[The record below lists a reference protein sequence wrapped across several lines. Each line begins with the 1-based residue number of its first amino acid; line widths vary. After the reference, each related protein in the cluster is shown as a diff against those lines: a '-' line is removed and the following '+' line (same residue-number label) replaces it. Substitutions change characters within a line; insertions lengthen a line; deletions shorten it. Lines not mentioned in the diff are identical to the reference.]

1 MTLAMDFLVEI
12 GTEELPPKALKGLM
26 TAFGSGLEQQLR
38 EQRLAFESVLAYA
51 SPRRLAVVVTAL
63 AEAQADREIESKGP
77 PVSIAF
83 DDAGEPTAAA
93 LAFAKKCG
101 VAVSDLGRN
110 TTEKGEWLCHN
121 AVEKGASAKALL
133 PACVNAALEAL
144 PIPRRMRWG
153 SSEVAFVRPVH
164 WVVMLHGQQVVPGRV
179 LGIDAGNQ
187 SRGHRFMA
195 PGWLPVSEPA
205 AYLDILEKDGFV
217 LVDFATRL
225 ARIRN
230 GVEAAAAE
238 CGGVAVG
245 SEALYEEVA
254 ALNEWPVALTGHFDS
269 AFLELPQE
277 VISATL
283 TGHQRY
289 FSVLS
294 ESGQLIPAFITVA
307 NLESEDPEQVKRGNE
322 RVIQPRLADAA
333 FFWEEDHKQPLEAWR
348 ASLENI
354 VYQKG
359 LGSLLDRSTRIASL
373 AAAIAAEVGADIEV
387 VGRAASLAKCDLVS
401 SMVSEFP
408 ELQGT
413 MGRYYAQ
420 SSGEPD
426 AVALAIGEQ
435 YLPRF
440 AGDRVPETGAGC
452 CVALADKLDTLCG
465 IFSLGKKPSGSRDP
479 FGLRRSALGVVRIIV
494 ERELELDLA
503 ALIAHGV
510 SLQASGGGED
520 TAVDVYDF
528 IVDRLRSYSRERDDI
543 SAEVFDSVAALRPAA
558 LLEFGQRLRAV
569 AAFVA
574 LESAPSLAAANK
586 RIANILR
593 KADFARAESIDTD
606 MFCES
611 AESGLFEAL
620 SAARA
625 DVKPLLQQRRF
636 DAALTRLA
644 RLQEPVDA
652 FFDDVMVMVDDDAL
666 RRNRLCLLADLREQF
681 LEVADI
687 SRLSI
692 GKA

>member
-1 MTLAMDFLVEI
+1 MDFLVEI

-26 TAFGSGLEQQLR
+26 AAFGSGLEQQLR
-38 EQRLAFESVLAYA
+38 EQRLAFESVQAYA
-51 SPRRLAVVVTAL
+51 SPRRLAVIVTAL
-63 AEAQADREIESKGP
+63 AGAQADREIESKGP

-83 DDAGEPTAAA
+83 DDAGEPTPAA

-101 VAVSDLGRN
+101 VALNDLGRSK
-110 TTEKGEWLCHN
+110 TEKGEWLSYS
-121 AVEKGASAKALL
+121 AVEKGASAGALL

-164 WVVMLHGQQVVPGRV
+164 WVIMLHGDRIVPGRI

-187 SRGHRFMA
+187 TRGHRFMA
-195 PGWLPVSEPA
+195 PGWLLVREPG
-205 AYLDILEKDGFV
+205 AYLGVLEQEGFV
-217 LVDFATRL
+217 LADFAARL

-230 GVEAAAAE
+230 GVEVAAAE

-254 ALNEWPVALTGHFDS
+254 ALNEWPVALTGHFDA
-269 AFLELPQE
+269 AFLELPAE

-289 FSVLS
+289 FSILS
-294 ESGQLIPAFITVA
+294 DSGQLLPAFITVA

-333 FFWEEDHKQPLEAWR
+333 FFWDEDHKRPLEAWQ
-348 ASLENI
+348 APLKNI

-359 LGSLLDRSTRIASL
+359 LGSLHDKSDRVATL
-373 AAAIAAEVGADIEV
+373 AAAIAAELDADTEV
-387 VGRAASLAKCDLVS
+387 VSRAANLAKCDLVS

-420 SSGEPD
+420 SSGETD

-440 AGDRVPETGAGC
+440 AGDAVPATAAGC

-465 IFSLGKKPSGSRDP
+465 IFALGKKPSGSRDP
-479 FGLRRSALGVVRIIV
+479 FGLRRNGLGVVRIIL
-494 ERELELDLA
+494 ECGLELDLIG
-503 ALIAHGV
+503 LIARAV
-510 SLQASGGGED
+510 SLQPLDGGGD
-520 TAVDVYDF
+520 TALEVYDF
-528 IVDRLRSYSRERDDI
+528 IIDRMRAYSREREGI
-543 SAEVFDSVAALRPAA
+543 SVEVFDSVLAQRPAA
-558 LLEFGQRLRAV
+558 LLDFGERLRAV
-569 AAFVA
+569 AAFVT
-574 LESAPSLAAANK
+574 LDSAPSLAAANK

-593 KADFARAESIDTD
+593 KADFIRAEAIDHAL
-606 MFCES
+606 FCED
-611 AESGLFEAL
+611 AETALFDAL
-620 SAARA
+620 SAAREE
-625 DVKPLLQQRRF
+625 VTPLLRDRQF

-644 RLQEPVDA
+644 RLREPVDA

-666 RRNRLCLLADLREQF
+666 RLNRLNLLADLREQF